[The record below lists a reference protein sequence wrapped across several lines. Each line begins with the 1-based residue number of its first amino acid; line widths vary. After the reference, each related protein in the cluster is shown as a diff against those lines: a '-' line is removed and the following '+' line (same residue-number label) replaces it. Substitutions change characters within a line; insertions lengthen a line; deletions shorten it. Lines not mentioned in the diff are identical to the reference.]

1 MNEHQS
7 VLLTEVI
14 NGLQI
19 RPNGIYLD
27 LTIGRGGHASQ
38 IYEKLKTGRL
48 LGFDQDATAIESLQ
62 SWQKS
67 RPLASL
73 HHTNFKH
80 FPEVLNAL
88 GIKKVDGILL
98 DLGVS
103 SPQFDVPERGFSYRF
118 DGPLDMRMDQR
129 QSMTAASILATS
141 DIRTL
146 TQYFREYADETFAFP
161 IAKAIVN
168 QRVKQPLKSTFELV
182 NLIKKVKPAKA
193 LAKKGHPAKQVFQ
206 ALRMAVNQEVEVL
219 KSVLESATTHLG
231 QHGRLAVI
239 SFHSGEDR
247 IVKQYFQTLTVSQGQ
262 RHGPER
268 YLPVPAIAFKKIK
281 PYPILPSEKE
291 IKDNHR
297 SESAVLRIIERV
309 IDEK

>member
-1 MNEHQS
+1 MSEHQP
-7 VLLTEVI
+7 VLLTEVV

-38 IYEKLKTGRL
+38 IYQNLKTGRL
-48 LGFDQDATAIESLQ
+48 LGFDQDATAISSLQ
-62 SWQKS
+62 SWVKQ

-73 HHTNFKH
+73 YHMNFQY
-80 FPEVLNAL
+80 FPEILKQL
-88 GIKKVDGILL
+88 GVEKVDGILL

-129 QSMTAASILATS
+129 QSTTAAHILATS
-141 DIRTL
+141 DLKTL
-146 TQYFREYADETFAFP
+146 TQYFREYADETFAYP

-168 QRVKQPLKSTFELV
+168 QRKTQLLKTTLELV

-206 ALRMAVNQEVEVL
+206 ALRMAVNQELEVL
-219 KSVLESATTHLG
+219 KKVLESATSYLAVN
-231 QHGRLAVI
+231 GRLAVI

-247 IVKQYFQTLTVSQGQ
+247 IVKQYFQSLTVSQGQ

-268 YLPVPAIAFKKIK
+268 YLPVAAIAFKKVK
-281 PYPILPSEKE
+281 PYPMLPTQKE
-291 IKDNHR
+291 MQENHR
-297 SESAVLRIIERV
+297 SESAVLRIIERI